1 MKIDCF
7 THVMPTKY
15 TKALEEN
22 STGYGELGALHKLM
36 PELDDLPLRISIMDE
51 QGVDMQALTIG
62 SPPIEVA
69 VESIATGARLAHLA
83 NDGIAEMAARY
94 PDRFIPIGNIAM
106 NDMKEGEKET
116 RRCIEELGMKGILIY
131 SSDRR
136 RPIDGPEFQGFY
148 RMMADY
154 DLPIWLHP
162 ERQSSVPDYVN
173 EDVSY
178 YAIWQI
184 FGWPFETSAAMAR
197 LVFSGLFDRHPNIKF
212 ITHHAGAMIP
222 FFEKR
227 IEHVYPLFM
236 KGNAHLRAAVE
247 KLQEP
252 ILNYFK
258 KFYNDTAVM
267 GSVGAMTNSYSF
279 FGADHLLFGTDS
291 PFDMHGGRVF
301 MGETIASIDAML
313 IHQSEKDKMYSGNA
327 IKLLKLDV

>member
-7 THVMPTKY
+7 THVMPTEY
-15 TKALEEN
+15 TKQLEAN
-22 STGYGELGALHKLM
+22 STGYGELGALHKMM
-36 PELDDLPLRISIMDE
+36 PELDDLPLRISIMDDL
-51 QGVDMQALTIG
+51 GVDMQCITIG

-69 VESIATGARLAHLA
+69 IPDVATGARLARMA
-83 NDGIAEMAARY
+83 NDGIVEMASKH

-106 NDMKEGEKET
+106 NDMKEAEKET

-131 SSDRR
+131 SNDRKYA
-136 RPIDGPEFQGFY
+136 IDGDQYQGFY
-148 RMMADY
+148 AMMADY

-162 ERQSSVPDYVN
+162 ERQSSQADYDN
-173 EDVSY
+173 EDESY

-184 FGWPFETSAAMAR
+184 FGWPFATSAAMAR
-197 LVFSGLFDRHPNIKF
+197 LVFSGLFVKHPNIKF

-227 IEHVYPLFM
+227 IEHVYPLFQ
-236 KGNAHLRAAVE
+236 KGNAHLRAAID
-247 KLQEP
+247 KLEEP
-252 ILNYFK
+252 IINYFK

-267 GSVGAMTNSYSF
+267 GSTGAMTNAYSF

-291 PFDMHGGRVF
+291 PFDMHGGRIF
-301 MGETIASIDAML
+301 MGETIRSIDSML
-313 IHQSEKDKMYSGNA
+313 VHQDEKEKMYSGNA